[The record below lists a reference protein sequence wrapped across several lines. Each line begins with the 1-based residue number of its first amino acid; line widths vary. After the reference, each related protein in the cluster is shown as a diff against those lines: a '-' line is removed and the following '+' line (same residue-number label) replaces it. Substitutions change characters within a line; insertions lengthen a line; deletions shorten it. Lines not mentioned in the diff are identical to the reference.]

1 MQSRSA
7 RRDTS
12 RWLRGNRQESSA
24 PALNAASPKARA
36 AGWRDEAARQDQTG
50 YVMGQITLT
59 LKDETIATLRKDF
72 EAFLR
77 VSLKLDPQFATP
89 SFEDFLRAKLLDNMV
104 PLTEHAVQRMLQG
117 GQYAWAK
124 RTLDKEFPDV
134 VAILMR
140 QAGEFGFGFA
150 ARSEWTPEE
159 LAKQCREW
167 AAAIVKEAEGD
178 AALIDPLAAQIKSA
192 AQDIQALEEV
202 MQTPAWRL
210 VESLRQ
216 RVYEA
221 KVACETSVGS
231 TAREKLGELRG
242 LLRLGI
248 SHGSFQKQEAQQI
261 MEFLRLL
268 KPEIFVE
275 EPYDVFSRMAAW
287 LRNFF
292 VPPRPAPQPQQQQQR
307 HSR

>member
-1 MQSRSA
+1 
-7 RRDTS
+7 
-12 RWLRGNRQESSA
+12 
-24 PALNAASPKARA
+24 
-36 AGWRDEAARQDQTG
+36 
-50 YVMGQITLT
+50 MGHITLS
-59 LKDETIATLRKDF
+59 LRDETIASLQKDF
-72 EAFLR
+72 EAFVR
-77 VSLKLDPQFATP
+77 VSIKLDPQFATP

-134 VAILMR
+134 VAILVR
-140 QAGEFGFGFA
+140 QAEEHGFMFA
-150 ARSEWTPEE
+150 VRSEWTPEE
-159 LAKQCREW
+159 LAKASRDW
-167 AAAIVKEAEGD
+167 AMAIVKEASGD
-178 AALIDPLAAQIKSA
+178 ASLVDPLAAQIKASA
-192 AQDIQALEEV
+192 RDIQSLEEQ
-202 MQTPAWRL
+202 MQTPVWRL
-210 VESLRQ
+210 AESLRQ

-221 KVACETSVGS
+221 KLACETSVGS

-242 LLRLGI
+242 LLKLGL

-275 EPYDVFSRMAAW
+275 EPYDIFSRFASW

-292 VPPRPAPQPQQQQQR
+292 MAPPPPRQPRAEERRQR
-307 HSR
+307 